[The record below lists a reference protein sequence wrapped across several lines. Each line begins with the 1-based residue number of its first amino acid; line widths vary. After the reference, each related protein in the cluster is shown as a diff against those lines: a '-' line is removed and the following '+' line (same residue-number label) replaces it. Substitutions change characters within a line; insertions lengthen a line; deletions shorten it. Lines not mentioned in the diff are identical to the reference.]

1 MSETAV
7 DAEEEKKGGGLVKII
22 LIVIAVLLLVVGT
35 AVGTMFATGFFDEKP
50 ENEDP
55 RRLCRI

>member
-22 LIVIAVLLLVVGT
+22 LIVVAVLLLVVAT

-50 ENEDP
+50 GMMMRTE
-55 RRLCRI
+55 L